1 MKKYRVLTAA
11 LAGIFVYVLISVIG
25 GRDGL
30 IAERQQNEQ
39 RRILSA
45 RLEAIQKINDSLQ
58 LECTALENDQE
69 VIAGLAK
76 KIGYVSSGDKIVI
89 INGLYDDD
97 IAVYEAGTPL
107 KAKDA
112 EYLPEYVGK
121 ILGIFVFLIVLFFMF
136 YKDYK
141 NGEFRKNK
149 KTFYVEG
156 VPVYDLPQI

>member
-11 LAGIFVYVLISVIG
+11 LAGIFVYVLISVTG

-45 RLEAIQKINDSLQ
+45 RLESIQKINDSLQ

-107 KAKDA
+107 KA
-112 EYLPEYVGK
+112 
-121 ILGIFVFLIVLFFMF
+121 
-136 YKDYK
+136 
-141 NGEFRKNK
+141 
-149 KTFYVEG
+149 
-156 VPVYDLPQI
+156 